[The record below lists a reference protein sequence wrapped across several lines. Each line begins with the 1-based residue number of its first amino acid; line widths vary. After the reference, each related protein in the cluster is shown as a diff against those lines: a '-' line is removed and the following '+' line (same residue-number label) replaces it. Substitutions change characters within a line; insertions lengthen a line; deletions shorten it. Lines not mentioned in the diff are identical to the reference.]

1 MFSSWHSS
9 HRYEYRVQMIHQS
22 SSKIIQR
29 EFVSDFEVG
38 ECWGYNRFFRLDLLA
53 SEGYLNIQR
62 DTLELR
68 FQVRPSTFFERCRDQ
83 QWFINQLM
91 KKQSYQVNEIR
102 QLKER
107 LRREVGRNR
116 HGNNNNNNHGS
127 SITEIIPNNTQ
138 TIAVNGI
145 ENARK
150 LNDKTNDSN
159 AVDLAILNNNQEQE
173 MQASGMHTGT
183 IQTNNSDQ
191 QLNGCDKTKDTALDI
206 INDLMETIETN
217 NTEQCESSALSLIS
231 MWRGE
236 LYNY

>member
-1 MFSSWHSS
+1 
-9 HRYEYRVQMIHQS
+9 MIHQS

-91 KKQSYQVNEIR
+91 KKQSYQMNEIR

-107 LRREVGRNR
+107 LRRETGRNR
-116 HGNNNNNNHGS
+116 HGNHSNNNHGS

-138 TIAVNGI
+138 TIAVVNGI
-145 ENARK
+145 ENSHK
-150 LNDKTNDSN
+150 SN
-159 AVDLAILNNNQEQE
+159 EKSNNSTADLVTLNNNNEQE
-173 MQASGMHTGT
+173 NQANAS
-183 IQTNNSDQ
+183 QTNNCDQ
-191 QLNGCDKTKDTALDI
+191 PLNGCDKTKDTALDI
-206 INDLMETIETN
+206 INDLMETIEAN
-217 NTEQCESSALSLIS
+217 NTQQTESSTLSLIS
-231 MWRGE
+231 TFSA
-236 LYNY
+236 